1 MIYILLILLVMQ
13 FILAYLIT
21 NGDLLSPWVDTCIVF
36 IVSATFVM
44 FNKTKWEVE
53 ISALT
58 VIVIFTGIAALGVGE
73 LVARR
78 LIEPKKVVALKGIDD
93 TKCGKEK
100 SEIIV
105 PAFATVAIT
114 SFMLFVLL
122 YCIYQVNTIGTAYG
136 GVGTQGDILNS
147 YRLQSLSDEYSTSSL
162 LKIGTLLCEVFAS
175 IYTFILLHNAIFLRW
190 KKSCIVLFLPVLLF
204 LILTIYSGNRSPFI
218 HYIVFIIVVMA
229 ILYGMKNN
237 WTKRPNRKI
246 LIAGISG
253 IAIFFLIFSLMGFF
267 MNRVDSLE
275 DSMQNIA
282 GYTGGAIPALDRFLT
297 SFTYDIGQMG
307 KETMQGL
314 NRIAQSIGY
323 SDVDAIPRHLE
334 FINAGN
340 MRINIYTSFRR
351 YLHDFNYAG
360 LYTLQFLIGFIY
372 TSCYMAIKNGKF
384 RNTNLAVILYA
395 SLSYPIFM
403 QSIDEQFLT
412 SLLTSTM
419 LIKVI
424 STAVIFNILIYMSN
438 TAKRSGRKGIS
449 TAKKRT
455 LYE

>member
-334 FINAGN
+334 FINA
-340 MRINIYTSFRR
+340 
-351 YLHDFNYAG
+351 YAG